1 METLVRKTF
10 LTFLI
15 ASITQV
21 SLAQSIEI
29 SPYQTYT
36 STKKGPNQLVINSI
50 ILDEDHSNIVASGNS
65 KIVLSGEVGA
75 TDGSYFESGSNQSI
89 EFNHKSTKRWSI
101 GDFYHNNTLAEPLN
115 AFQIRYHDGSF
126 IRFPLHINRTNTFI
140 GLNTMYPLTKL
151 HFQAGASNVTPFAN
165 TTFFIEN
172 NNHNYLHMGADD
184 GFDNGIL
191 FSNTNHNPSFG
202 GSIQYKADNR
212 MVFQTNGQT
221 RLLLNASGRVGINT
235 TSPDARLHVFHGSSG
250 VTGTPA
256 DEVIVENS
264 GNNYIQM
271 LNPQTNEAG
280 LLFGLPTNVASGGI
294 VYNSSSSGALD
305 FRTNNNVTQMRIDHT
320 GKVGLGILTPA
331 ATLDVNGST
340 KIGSNGTVLNH
351 IIKVTVNKNIPSIA
365 AADQQLVTFSVSN
378 AALNSSVYVSPATAL
393 PAGVIIAHAR
403 VSVAGTVEV
412 AFYNAKTTAID
423 PAAMDF
429 YITVVN

>member
-1 METLVRKTF
+1 MKKILFLLISINAAFAQTVELTPSGSTLM
-10 LTFLI
+10 
-15 ASITQV
+15 S
-21 SLAQSIEI
+21 
-29 SPYQTYT
+29 
-36 STKKGPNQLVINSI
+36 STKIGTNTIAINSLRNNNI
-50 ILDEDHSNIVASGNS
+50 ISVSPGFS
-65 KIVLSGEVGA
+65 KLILSGDYYSL
-75 TDGSYFESGSNQSI
+75 TSGGGISSSEEAI
-89 EFNHKSTKRWSI
+89 EFNNLSTNRW
-101 GDFYHNNTLAEPLN
+101 TLRDYKYQFSVSPN
-115 AFQIRYHDGSF
+115 GNVDAFQILNHNGFNHSTAF
-126 IRFPLHINRTNTFI
+126 HINKANNFI
-140 GLNTMYPLTKL
+140 GLNTDKPLTAL
-151 HFQAGASNVTPFAN
+151 HLAAGSSNVSPFAN

-212 MVFQTNGQT
+212 MVFQTNGQS

-271 LNPQTNEAG
+271 LNPQANEAG

-351 IIKVTVNKNIPSIA
+351 IIKLTVNKNIPSIA

-429 YITVVN
+429 CITVVN